1 MNQVYVRLEFKRI
14 QTYLFGS
21 PRLRA
26 VLGAN
31 ASLGRVIRI
40 RLPELAKEFG
50 AKADV
55 ATLGALPKGNPS
67 DPLVSTNQSTV
78 KAVGLDDPQRL
89 YRDYGVLVR
98 DGGHF
103 TATFPTAEQA
113 QSFIEHAINCITEE
127 LPGIL
132 VEARI
137 DDKVAS
143 INDKKSESLF
153 QHPAFQ
159 VSHQLGN
166 RPASTRN
173 NRGTFVSSD
182 EGQMEEIGRRF
193 REDPQDLIGMLEA
206 CRLIPCAD
214 EPPENLGEIARE
226 DGQRGYIALIHADG
240 NGIGQRYQ
248 AWRKKADH
256 GLSVGKAEAH
266 GEHFFHSMRVAVRR
280 ALQKAL
286 KKTFDA
292 TPRAYQLLM
301 LGGDDLL
308 LVCTASRALGFVQAY
323 AEALQDFPLAD
334 GEPLS
339 VGVGVAI
346 AKDSFP
352 FHRLHAVAEALA
364 DSAKQRY
371 RANTSVGSVVDWH
384 ITTNAWVEDPIAE
397 RRQESLAGQ
406 SILSGK
412 PYPVL
417 GNSSLDA
424 LLTTM
429 NNLPGDKTVARSQ
442 LRRLTEEMRHGQ
454 TQGELAW
461 EELPEKMRMTLCE
474 VMSSKQLF
482 EEQSGYKISR
492 LPDLVELYEL
502 LRSPSE
508 SEA

>member
-1 MNQVYVRLEFKRI
+1 MDQVYVRLEFKRI
-14 QTYLFGS
+14 QTYLFAS

-26 VLGAN
+26 MLGAN
-31 ASLGRVIRI
+31 TSLGRVIRVH
-40 RLPELAKEFG
+40 LPELAKVCG

-55 ATLGALPKGNPS
+55 ATLAALPEGDPS
-67 DPLVSTNQSTV
+67 DPLVSAAHSFV
-78 KAVGLDDPQRL
+78 KAVGLDDPQQL

-103 TATFPTAEQA
+103 TATFPSTEQA
-113 QSFIEHAINCITEE
+113 QSFIQRAIAFIMED

-132 VEARI
+132 VEA
-137 DDKVAS
+137 S
-143 INDKKSESLF
+143 INDKKVTGKTSESLF

-166 RPASTRN
+166 RPASARN

-193 REDPQDLIGMLEA
+193 REDPQDLIGMLEG
-206 CRLIPCAD
+206 CRLIPCTD
-214 EPPENLGEIARE
+214 TPPENLSEIARE

-248 AWRKKADH
+248 TWRKKADN

-286 KKTFDA
+286 KKTFD
-292 TPRAYQLLM
+292 TVPRAYQLLM

-308 LVCTASRALGFVQAY
+308 LVCSASRALTFVEAY
-323 AEALQDFPLAD
+323 AKALQDFPLVD
-334 GEPLS
+334 GEPLT

-346 AKDSFP
+346 TKDSFP

-371 RANTSVGSVVDWH
+371 RADPSIGSVVDWH
-384 ITTNAWVEDPIAE
+384 ITTNSWVEDPIAE
-397 RRQESLAGQ
+397 RRQESLTGQ
-406 SILSGK
+406 FILSSK
-412 PYPVL
+412 PYPIL

-424 LLTTM
+424 LLVAT
-429 NNLPGDKTVARSQ
+429 NNLLEDKTVARSQ
-442 LRRLTEEMRHGQ
+442 LRKLTEEMRYGQ
-454 TQGELAW
+454 TQAELAW
-461 EELPEKMRMTLCE
+461 EELPEKMRTTLCE
-474 VMSSKQLF
+474 VVPSKPLF
-482 EEQSGYKISR
+482 EERSGCKISC

-508 SEA
+508 SKA